1 METNSPLSIAK
12 LMLPKM
18 PMIGKTLVS
27 HTLGISPH
35 STHWDLKTELTVN
48 ILRSFLYAAPSPI
61 SKIQAV
67 TLQDSGIKG
76 RMWISKVTLAI
87 PSEDDVRQRLFKVIE
102 EMKVPLDPGK
112 PSQEGGFQKP
122 DLLPVEG
129 EWTGHRGYAPKN
141 APRLRISEA
150 EQYIEMMKEVTSPV
164 TILYIHGG
172 AHWLL
177 DPASYRGPCKK
188 LAKLTGG
195 RVLSLRYRLAPQ
207 NPFPAAL
214 LDCLVAYLHLLYP
227 PENSL
232 HTAVLAEN
240 IILSGDSAGGN
251 LSLSLLLLLL
261 HLHKTSTPILWN
273 CVSRLLPLPA
283 GLALNSPWTDLLR
296 SSPSMET
303 NSKYDYI
310 PPPSL
315 FSPSHS
321 IPYPPCKLWP
331 TPSPRSNIYC
341 EDAMLIHP
349 LVSPLAAQSS
359 AWEGSPPILFMVGT
373 ELLSDE
379 NKILA
384 RRLVRS
390 GVSVR
395 WEQYEWMPH
404 CFALALPHLKGA
416 RRCFEG
422 WAGFCKEV
430 GGRRRVDGEEEEDR
444 ERERER
450 EMEWR
455 RVETRGVMISNAK
468 GIKETRVDVE
478 GLWDESDEIVTE
490 RMNNQA
496 RLLEEEGKMKTENG
510 SVNGAGTNRARL

>member
-12 LMLPKM
+12 IMLPKM

-35 STHWDLKTELTVN
+35 ATHWDLKTELTVN

-76 RMWISKVTLAI
+76 RIWISKVTLAI
-87 PSEDDVRQRLFKVIE
+87 PSEDDVRQKLFQVIE
-102 EMKVPLDPGK
+102 DMKDPLNSGQSP
-112 PSQEGGFQKP
+112 QEGGFQKP

-150 EQYIEMMKEVTSPV
+150 EQFVEMMKEVTSPV

-177 DPASYRGPCKK
+177 DPASYRGPCK
-188 LAKLTGG
+188 
-195 RVLSLRYRLAPQ
+195 LAPQ

-227 PENSL
+227 PENSF

-261 HLHKTSTPILWN
+261 HLHKTSTPIVLN
-273 CVSRLLPLPA
+273 GVSRLLSLPA
-283 GLALNSPWTDLLR
+283 GLALNSPWTDLLL

-315 FSPSHS
+315 FSLSHS
-321 IPYPPCKLWP
+321 IPYPRCKLWP

-349 LVSPLAAQSS
+349 LVSPLAAPAS
-359 AWEGSPPILFMVGT
+359 AWEGSPPILFIVGT

-384 RRLVRS
+384 RRLARRGVR
-390 GVSVR
+390 VR
-395 WEQYEWMPH
+395 WEEYEWMPH
-404 CFALALPHLKGA
+404 CFALALPHLKGT

-430 GGRRRVDGEEEEDR
+430 GGRRVDDEGGK
-444 ERERER
+444 ERENRG
-450 EMEWR
+450 
-455 RVETRGVMISNAK
+455 VETRGVMISDNAK
-468 GIKETRVDVE
+468 GIKETRIDVE
-478 GLWDESDEIVTE
+478 GLWEESDEVVIE
-490 RMNNQA
+490 RMKEQA
-496 RLLEEEGKMKTENG
+496 RILEEEGKVKEENG
-510 SVNGAGTNRARL
+510 SVNGGGNNKARL

>member
-1 METNSPLSIAK
+1 MEKNSSLSIAK

-48 ILRSFLYAAPSPI
+48 ILRSFLCGTPFPI
-61 SKIQAV
+61 SKTQAA
-67 TLQDSGIKG
+67 TLHDSGIKG
-76 RMWISKVTLAI
+76 RIWISKVTLAI
-87 PSEDDVRQRLFKVIE
+87 PSEDDIRQKLFKVIE
-102 EMKVPLDPGK
+102 EMKVPLDPRQ
-112 PSQEGGFQKP
+112 SLQEGGFQKP

-129 EWTGHRGYAPKN
+129 EWTGHRAHAPKN
-141 APRLRISEA
+141 AARLSISEA
-150 EQYIEMMKEVTSPV
+150 QQYIEMMKEVTSPV
-164 TILYIHGG
+164 TILYMHGG

-214 LDCLVAYLHLLYP
+214 LDCLVAYIHLLYP
-227 PENSL
+227 PENSF
-232 HTAVLAEN
+232 HTAVPAEN
-240 IILSGDSAGGN
+240 IVLSGDSAGGN

-273 CVSRLLPLPA
+273 GVSRHLPLPA

-321 IPYPPCKLWP
+321 IPYPRCKLWP
-331 TPSPRSNIYC
+331 TASPRSNVYC
-341 EDAMLIHP
+341 EDALLMHP
-349 LVSPLAAQSS
+349 LVSPLAADAS

-384 RRLVRS
+384 CRLARRGVR
-390 GVSVR
+390 VR
-395 WEQYEWMPH
+395 WEEYEWMPH
-404 CFALALPHLKGA
+404 CFALALPHLKGT
-416 RRCFEG
+416 RKCFEG
-422 WAGFCKEV
+422 WAGFCREV
-430 GGRRRVDGEEEEDR
+430 VERMKVDGEGGK
-444 ERERER
+444 
-450 EMEWR
+450 EMANG
-455 RVETRGVMISNAK
+455 RVETRGVMISANAK
-468 GIKETRVDVE
+468 GIKETRIDVE
-478 GLWDESDEIVTE
+478 RLWDESDEIVIE
-490 RMNNQA
+490 RMKEQA
-496 RLLEEEGKMKTENG
+496 RILEEEGKMKEQNG
-510 SVNGAGTNRARL
+510 SVNGGGTNRARL